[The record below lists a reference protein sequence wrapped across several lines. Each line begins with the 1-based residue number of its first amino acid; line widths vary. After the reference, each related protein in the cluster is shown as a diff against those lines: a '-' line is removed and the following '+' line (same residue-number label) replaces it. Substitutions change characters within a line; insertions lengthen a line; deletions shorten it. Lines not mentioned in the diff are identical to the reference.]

1 MFIIGHPDVTAGD
14 PMRNHERL
22 GLTLG
27 IIWFTLLFLDLI
39 LLLTVEGWYL
49 SSGFMTLVL
58 VIFMVVILRY
68 IRREKE
74 YWELTESTGVG
85 PRYIPKE

>member
-1 MFIIGHPDVTAGD
+1 
-14 PMRNHERL
+14 MRNHERL

-49 SSGFMTLVL
+49 SSGYIILILM
-58 VIFMVVILRY
+58 IFMVVIVRY

-74 YWELTESTGVG
+74 YWELRESTGVG
-85 PRYIPKE
+85 PRFTPKE